1 MTIRSWIRKVFAR
14 PATRPLSKAR
24 AQFRPRLEALEDRTL
39 LNNYFAATA
48 ADLIA
53 DIGLANQAGGSNTIT
68 LSAAPSSP
76 YTLTAVDNTTDG
88 ATGLPVIA
96 AGNNLTIVGNGD
108 TIGRS
113 TASGTQAFRLL
124 DVAAGATPTLQDLT
138 LTNGLASGSG
148 VSAQGGAI
156 YSQGALTLNG
166 VTVQNNT
173 AQGSNGAQGANGAQ
187 GVTGGTGG
195 YGSDAF
201 GGGVYVAAGTATLTN
216 DTLSG
221 NSESGTSSRLR
232 RLRAQKRAGQSAP
245 ATRAKISASTLVG
258 IEAEPVKL

>member
-1 MTIRSWIRKVFAR
+1 MATHTWIRRLFAKKPRTIRKAPAPFR
-14 PATRPLSKAR
+14 PAVL
-24 AQFRPRLEALEDRTL
+24 ALEDRIV
-39 LNNYFAATA
+39 LNGYTAATA
-48 ADLIA
+48 ADLIT
-53 DIGLANQAGGSNTIT
+53 DIGLSNQAGGKNTIT
-68 LSAAPSSP
+68 LSAPTGST
-76 YTLTAVDNTTDG
+76 YTLNAVNNSTDG
-88 ATGLPVIA
+88 PTGLPVIA
-96 AGNNLTIVGNGD
+96 AGNILTIVGGGD
-108 TIGRS
+108 SIQRS
-113 TASGTQAFRLL
+113 LVTGTPAFRLF
-124 DVAAGATPTLQDLT
+124 DVASGATLT
-138 LTNGLASGSG
+138 LANVRLQNGLAYGSG
-148 VSAQGGAI
+148 VSAEGGAI

-245 ATRAKISASTLVG
+245 ATRAKISAATLVG